1 MQLQLVKLVV
11 TCKIEE
17 EKDPG
22 KVLFVEIY
30 YVSYLNTQTTCCIQV
45 LKKHG
50 DGSLAIVKRM
60 LKA

>member
-30 YVSYLNTQTTCCIQV
+30 VSYLNTQTTCCIQV

-50 DGSLAIVKRM
+50 DGR
-60 LKA
+60 